1 MSQRLHQVFSGEIER
16 VAGEEGIPVG
26 ELVGEIA
33 ELLGKDART
42 IYHWRTGRYELPASA
57 IPALCR
63 RFDSEELAFAILSE
77 TRREAE
83 EIDRET
89 FVEVAS
95 VILSQAAALTGT
107 LMVIA
112 RSVPDIQT
120 VRELEAIAAST
131 SRKLVG
137 LTDRVRREYEEARA
151 A

>member
-1 MSQRLHQVFSGEIER
+1 MPQRFHEVFSSEIER
-16 VAGEEGIPVG
+16 VAGDEGIPVG

-33 ELLGKDART
+33 ELLGKDSRM

-57 IPALCR
+57 IPVLCR
-63 RFDSEELAFAILSE
+63 RFDSEELVFAVLSE
-77 TRREAE
+77 TRRQAE
-83 EIDRET
+83 EIDQET

-95 VILSQAAALTGT
+95 VILSQTAALTGA
-107 LMVIA
+107 LMLIA
-112 RSVPDIQT
+112 RSVPDIRA

>member
-1 MSQRLHQVFSGEIER
+1 MSQRLHQVFSSEIER
-16 VAGEEGIPVG
+16 VAGEEEIPVG

-33 ELLGKDART
+33 ELLGRDTRT

-57 IPALCR
+57 IPSLCR
-63 RFDSEELAFAILSE
+63 RFDSEELAFAVLAE